1 MLRQEAKQLGSRRR
15 PKVVT
20 EYPVRLEGEKRLV
33 VRLDL
38 PEDKARALAEGLD
51 EYLGLPVVSTLTEKR
66 EGDEV

>member
-1 MLRQEAKQLGSRRR
+1 M
-15 PKVVT
+15 
-20 EYPVRLEGEKRLV
+20 RLEGEKRLV

-38 PEDKARALAEGLD
+38 PEDKARALAEGLA